1 MIFFPHYFTMIS
13 FFLANFIYFFVT
25 KQVLP
30 ILKNFLNPPL
40 HGANDLPPSSIE
52 VKEYAFVAWCLITH
66 DYNFTFT
73 IGCPTLQL

>member
-1 MIFFPHYFTMIS
+1 MIS
-13 FFLANFIYFFVT
+13 LFLANFIYFFVT

-52 VKEYAFVAWCLITH
+52 VKEYAFVA
-66 DYNFTFT
+66 
-73 IGCPTLQL
+73 